1 MPSSHLWIP
10 AALTRIESVVKGGG
24 GTSFAREDPAAH
36 SRALRDAFNRSAA
49 EFADRR
55 DFDVATDL
63 IVQITTAPGWSAGKE
78 RQHLRNLGFEIVALS
93 EDQPNVAIA
102 KISRAT
108 LPKFS
113 KKLNRYA
120 DTAKH
125 IGKGNFGA
133 IEAITPVGVE
143 RKVEPSL
150 ARADAEAEVSCL
162 ITLFGALPAEM
173 KQIVADRLAGDLR
186 AMGKREVA
194 IHSFVNGSVGISADL
209 TPSEMQ
215 HISEQYMFV
224 RSIESNAEV
233 VVEAAIQADPIPQ
246 IIQIDRVRCQTPVAV
261 VDSGVNDTCSL
272 LAGLVVRSINEL
284 PPGSAGPH
292 MAHGTFVA
300 SRVVYGDDIT
310 GVLSRRARPWCP
322 VIDVQVTGDDG
333 LGNRLS
339 QHAAQLGEVLQRV
352 VPTLAPQVKVF
363 NLSLGIA
370 PITDGRYSVLAR
382 LIDFLSREHQ
392 VLFVISAGNIKDP
405 AAAPP
410 THYLV
415 PNTRILFPA
424 ESLLSVTVGSIAKYS
439 EHGCVAREGEVA
451 PYSRRGPGADR
462 ALKPEVAMH
471 GGNVLWNGLDW
482 STTPRVAAYGLGR
495 SGTHLEYAVGTSYA
509 APLVSQ
515 YAARLF
521 DAYPGANPNLVRALL
536 CHFATPVLCPAPGLP
551 IEDYDFCGFG
561 EPNIDGAM
569 FAGDYSTAYLFS
581 GQVPKDHYIFVPFY
595 IPQALAN
602 TVGTRLTVRG
612 TVVFDPPVS
621 LDDSVDYSLCRIAGL
636 LRKRGAEG
644 LKDVSIG
651 GEEDDALYPWNPLFQ
666 FTHTFRR
673 GYAAGDWELRLR
685 LMTRGDLP
693 NDFAQSFSVVIE
705 VLDDGKRVNVHDAI
719 VAEVQSYA
727 PIALRIAA

>member
-1 MPSSHLWIP
+1 MPSPHFWIP
-10 AALTRIESVVKGGG
+10 ADLTRIEPVVKGGG
-24 GTSFAREDPAAH
+24 GTSFVRDDPAAH
-36 SRALRDAFNRSAA
+36 SRALREAFDRSAA
-49 EFADRR
+49 TFANRR

-63 IVQITTAPGWSAGKE
+63 IVQITTAPGWSIGKE
-78 RQHLRNLGFEIVALS
+78 RQHLRNLGFEVVALS
-93 EDQPNVAIA
+93 EQQPNVAIA
-102 KISRAT
+102 KISRET

-120 DTAKH
+120 DTSKH

-150 ARADAEAEVSCL
+150 ARADAAMEVSCL

-173 KQIVADRLAGDLR
+173 KQIVASRLASDLR
-186 AMGKREVA
+186 EMGKRDVT
-194 IHSFVNGSVGISADL
+194 IHSFANGSVGIAADL
-209 TPSEMQ
+209 TPPEMER
-215 HISEQYMFV
+215 ISEQYMFV
-224 RSIESNAEV
+224 RAIESNAEV

-246 IIQIDRVRCQTPVAV
+246 IIQIDRVKCQTPVAV
-261 VDSGVNDTCSL
+261 VDSGVNAACSL

-310 GVLSRRARPWCP
+310 GVLNRRARPWCP
-322 VIDVQVTGDDG
+322 IIDVQVTGDDG

-339 QHAAQLGEVLQRV
+339 QHAAQLGEILQRV
-352 VPTLAPQVKVF
+352 VPALADQTKVF

-370 PITDGRYSVLAR
+370 PIADGRYSVLAR
-382 LIDFLSREHQ
+382 LIDFLSREHK
-392 VLFVISAGNIKDP
+392 VLFVIAAGNVNDP
-405 AAAPP
+405 VAEPP
-410 THYLV
+410 RHYLA
-415 PNTRILFPA
+415 PNTRVLFPA
-424 ESLLSVTVGSIAKYS
+424 ESLLSLTVGSIAKYS
-439 EHGCVAREGEVA
+439 EPNCVAQEQEVA

-471 GGNVLWNGLDW
+471 GGNVLWSGQGW
-482 STTPRVAAYGLGR
+482 TTTPRVAAYGLGR
-495 SGTHLEYAVGTSYA
+495 LGTHLEYSVGTSYS

-521 DAYPGANPNLVRALL
+521 DAYPDASPNLVRALL
-536 CHFATPVLCPAPGLP
+536 CHFTTQVVCPAPGLP
-551 IEDYDFCGFG
+551 LEDHHFCGFG
-561 EPNIDGAM
+561 EPNIDSAM
-569 FAGDYSTAYLFS
+569 FAGDHGAAYLFS
-581 GQVPKDHYIFVPFY
+581 GEVPKDHYMFIPFY
-595 IPQALAN
+595 VPEALAN
-602 TVGTRLTVRG
+602 TNGTRLTIRG

-644 LKDVSIG
+644 LRDVSIG
-651 GEEDDALYPWNPLFQ
+651 GEENDTLYPWNPLFQ
-666 FTHTFRR
+666 FRHSFRR

-685 LMTRGDLP
+685 LMTRGTLP
-693 NDFAQSFSVVIE
+693 DNFAQSFSVVIE
-705 VLDDGKRVNVHDAI
+705 VIDEAKRLNVRDAI
-719 VAEVQSYA
+719 VAEVQAYA
-727 PIALRIAA
+727 PIVLRLAA